1 MTSNISL
8 PLGLLLW
15 CWHTDSPQDDW
26 QMLWLELR
34 LNLCIQESHSTYVKF
49 SEAYQLGFFLLQYCN
64 ILAIAIKN
72 WAGT

>member
-15 CWHTDSPQDDW
+15 CQHTDSLQDEW
-26 QMLWLELR
+26 QKLWLELR
-34 LNLCIQESHSTYVKF
+34 LNMCIQESHSTYVKF
-49 SEAYQLGFFLLQYCN
+49 SEASQFFFFILQYYN